1 MKKNQVP
8 FWVYVVATCGSQNGL
23 CLARWGGGEQPQP
36 KFVGL
41 GLDLVPCGVYVAT
54 TCGAL
59 LRNFGEKIASVGPD
73 RRVESKLN
81 HNLLGWGWIGLHF
94 GSMLWPLGT
103 FLGLNPF

>member
-1 MKKNQVP
+1 MLWPLVEAKMA
-8 FWVYVVATCGSQNGL
+8 YVGPDGGVESNLNRNLLGWGWIWFHLGSTLRPLVGL
-23 CLARWGGGEQPQP
+23 CCAI
-36 KFVGL
+36 
-41 GLDLVPCGVYVAT
+41 LVK
-54 TCGAL
+54 
-59 LRNFGEKIASVGPD
+59 KIASVGPD